1 MSCGAWPQ
9 SAVNRSKALEPEQNP
24 LAGPLKAA
32 ANILSAR
39 GPVVNADSAE
49 ARLLRH
55 LGYDDGDVA
64 QAANRARLLHAA
76 ARLRRIFLLAV
87 PDAPGL
93 TFFGGEADPAT
104 FDKSYEGL
112 PTGSLAGSGLTP
124 QRAFESCVGEGVE
137 YLSQFLRA
145 DDAIESATPNVHHEI
160 PDPHVKRFVAVTL
173 ADAAV
178 DANRPI
184 GWVSADRLPD
194 GERVRF
200 PLDLCY
206 RRRPAEQDFVPPLKL
221 SSGCA
226 AGTSVEAATLRALL
240 ELIERD
246 AVALWWRGGRRG
258 RAIAPDGEA
267 AATANALLAQVR
279 QGKADRTSWLL
290 DITTDVEI
298 PVVAA
303 LSANAD
309 GFGFAFGFGA
319 RLTLA
324 DAARAA
330 IFELCQ
336 VEFGQ
341 HIIAAKRRDSG
352 DGALNENDRRQS
364 RRVTDFDARGCRLLQ
379 PRPEPA
385 EGRHGPASTLRDALG
400 RLEARGIA
408 AYRINLTRPELGIP
422 VVRVLAPGLQLE
434 PCRIVGPRLAA
445 MIGTTGGGAAHH
457 GGMPLL

>member
-1 MSCGAWPQ
+1 MSCGAWPR
-9 SAVNRSKALEPEQNP
+9 STVNRGKALEPEQNP

-32 ANILSAR
+32 ANILSMK

-64 QAANRARLLHAA
+64 QAANRTRLLRAA

-93 TFFGGEADPAT
+93 TFFRGEADPAT
-104 FDKSYEGL
+104 FGKSYEGL
-112 PTGSLAGSGLTP
+112 PTGSLAGAGLTP

-137 YLSQFLRA
+137 YLSEFLRA
-145 DDAIESATPNVHHEI
+145 DDAIVSATPNVHHEI
-160 PDPHVKRFVAVTL
+160 PDPHVRRFVAVTL

-178 DANRPI
+178 DTNRPI

-194 GERVRF
+194 GESVRF

-206 RRRPAEQDFVPPLKL
+206 RRRSAEQDFIPPLEL

-258 RAIAPDGEA
+258 RAIAPDGKA
-267 AATANALLAQVR
+267 AAAANALLGQVR
-279 QGKADRTSWLL
+279 QGKTDRTSWLL

-303 LSANAD
+303 LSADAD

-336 VEFGQ
+336 VEFVR
-341 HIIAAKRRDSG
+341 HVVAAKRRESG
-352 DGALNENDRRQS
+352 DGALNESDRRQL
-364 RRVTDFDARGCRLLQ
+364 RRITDFDTRGCRLLQ
-379 PRPEPA
+379 PGPEPA
-385 EGRHGPASTLRDALG
+385 ESRHDPASTFRMRLQSWRRAASPPTRSTSRVPSSVFPWFACWRRDCNLSHAGSSG
-400 RLEARGIA
+400 RGW
-408 AYRINLTRPELGIP
+408 
-422 VVRVLAPGLQLE
+422 LQ
-434 PCRIVGPRLAA
+434 
-445 MIGTTGGGAAHH
+445 
-457 GGMPLL
+457 

>member
-1 MSCGAWPQ
+1 MERQ
-9 SAVNRSKALEPEQNP
+9 QNP
-24 LAGPLKAA
+24 LAGQLEAA
-32 ANILSAR
+32 ASILSEEHAA
-39 GPVVNADSAE
+39 VNAGSAE

-55 LGYDDGDVA
+55 LGYDDGDVT
-64 QAANRARLLHAA
+64 QAANRARLLRAA
-76 ARLRRIFLLAV
+76 ARLRRLFMLPV

-104 FDKSYEGL
+104 FGQSHEGL
-112 PTGSLAGSGLTP
+112 PIGSLAGSGLTS

-145 DDAIESATPNVHHEI
+145 DDVVAFGTLGVHDEL
-160 PDPHVKRFVAVTL
+160 PDAHVRRLVAAAL
-173 ADAAV
+173 ADGAI

-184 GWVSADRLPD
+184 TWVSASRLPD
-194 GERVRF
+194 GATVRF

-206 RRRPAEQDFVPPLKL
+206 RRRAADQDFIPPLKL

-226 AGTSVEAATLRALL
+226 AGTSIEAATLRALL
-240 ELIERD
+240 ELVERD
-246 AVALWWRGGRRG
+246 AVALWWRGGGRG

-267 AATANALLAQVR
+267 AAAAEALLTQVR
-279 QGKADRTSWLL
+279 QGKTDRTSWLL

-298 PVVAA
+298 PVVVA

-324 DAARAA
+324 EAARAA

-336 VEFGQ
+336 VELGQ
-341 HIIAAKRRDSG
+341 HVVAAKRRESG
-352 DGALNENDRRQS
+352 DGALNESDRRQL
-364 RRVTDFDARGCRLLQ
+364 RRGTEFDTRGCALLQ
-379 PRPEPA
+379 PGPDPA
-385 EGRHGPASTLRDALG
+385 ESRHDPPSALRDAVE
-400 RLEARGIA
+400 RLQARGIA
-408 AYRINLTRPELGIP
+408 AYMIDLTRPELAIP

-445 MIGTTGGGAAHH
+445 MIEETGGGAAHH

>member
-1 MSCGAWPQ
+1 MEPQ
-9 SAVNRSKALEPEQNP
+9 QNP
-24 LAGPLKAA
+24 LAGQLEAA
-32 ANILSAR
+32 ASILSANAA
-39 GPVVNADSAE
+39 VVNAASAE
-49 ARLLRH
+49 AGLLRH
-55 LGYDDGDVA
+55 LGYDDGDVN
-64 QAANRARLLHAA
+64 QAASRARLLRAA
-76 ARLRRIFLLAV
+76 ARLRRIFLLPV

-104 FDKSYEGL
+104 FGRSHEGL
-112 PTGSLAGSGLTP
+112 PIGSLAGSGLTS

-145 DDAIESATPNVHHEI
+145 DDAVESAAPNVHHEI
-160 PDPHVKRFVAVTL
+160 PDAHVRRFVAVTL
-173 ADAAV
+173 ADAAI

-184 GWVSADRLPD
+184 GWVSANRLPD

-206 RRRPAEQDFVPPLKL
+206 RRRAAEQDFIPPLKL

-240 ELIERD
+240 ELVERD

-267 AATANALLAQVR
+267 AVAAVALLAQVR

-298 PVVAA
+298 PVVVA

-336 VEFGQ
+336 VELGQ
-341 HIIAAKRRDSG
+341 HVVAAKRRESG
-352 DGALNENDRRQS
+352 DDSLNENDRRQL
-364 RRVTDFDARGCRLLQ
+364 RRVTEFATRGCRLLQ
-379 PRPEPA
+379 PEPGPDPA
-385 EGRHGPASTLRDALG
+385 ANRHGPASTLPDALEK
-400 RLEARGIA
+400 LEARGIA
-408 AYRINLTRPELGIP
+408 AYTINLTRPELGIP

-445 MIGTTGGGAAHH
+445 MIADTGGGAVHH

>member
-1 MSCGAWPQ
+1 ME
-9 SAVNRSKALEPEQNP
+9 REQNP
-24 LAGPLKAA
+24 LAGQLEAA
-32 ANILSAR
+32 ASILSGEHAA
-39 GPVVNADSAE
+39 VNAGSAE

-55 LGYDDGDVA
+55 LGYADGDVTL
-64 QAANRARLLHAA
+64 AANRARLLRAA
-76 ARLRRIFLLAV
+76 ARLRRLFMLPV

-93 TFFGGEADPAT
+93 TFFGGEADPVT
-104 FDKSYEGL
+104 FGQSHEGL
-112 PTGSLAGSGLTP
+112 PIGSLSGSGLTS
-124 QRAFESCVGEGVE
+124 QRAFESCIGEGVE

-145 DDAIESATPNVHHEI
+145 DDAVAFAPLSVHDEL
-160 PDPHVKRFVAVTL
+160 PDAHVRRFVAATL
-173 ADAAV
+173 VDGSI
-178 DANRPI
+178 DANRQI
-184 GWVSADRLPD
+184 AWVSANRLPD
-194 GERVRF
+194 GATVRF

-206 RRRPAEQDFVPPLKL
+206 RRRAAEQDFIPPLKL

-240 ELIERD
+240 ELVERD

-267 AATANALLAQVR
+267 AATAKALLTQVR
-279 QGKADRTSWLL
+279 QGKTDRASWLL

-298 PVVAA
+298 PVVVA

-336 VEFGQ
+336 VELGQ
-341 HIIAAKRRDSG
+341 HVVAAKRRESG
-352 DGALNENDRRQS
+352 DGALNENDQRQLRRG
-364 RRVTDFDARGCRLLQ
+364 TEFDTRGCELLQ
-379 PRPEPA
+379 PGPDPA
-385 EGRHGPASTLRDALG
+385 ESRHGPPSALRDALE
-400 RLEARGIA
+400 RLQARDIA
-408 AYRINLTRPELGIP
+408 AYMIDLTRPELAVP

-445 MIGTTGGGAAHH
+445 MIEETGGGAAHH